1 MAHAMILDLSKPF
14 FGTIKQMPIKPPFRS
29 LLLLTTIVISLAGCA
44 GLTGNS
50 IENEAGQP
58 FNADQLPAQEDLPKF
73 SAEKPRA
80 GMPDG
85 WHFYRIAPY
94 KKNTLYRLENYQGRT
109 VLAAN
114 SKTSASGL
122 AVKLRPRSA
131 QNLWLQWEWKAVGAI
146 PQADNADSQH
156 DDAPLRILVAFDG
169 NKSKLPLKE
178 KLTFEMAS
186 LISGQEMPYATVMYI
201 WSGKNSVNTVLNNAH
216 TSRVKMIVVD
226 SGWDGLGEWRKH
238 ERDLAVDYKLAY
250 GETPGNVIGI
260 ALLTDTDN
268 TKSETRALYGDIELL
283 RKNSK

>member
-1 MAHAMILDLSKPF
+1 MILDSSKPF
-14 FGTIKQMPIKPPFRS
+14 FGTIKRMLIKIPFRS
-29 LLLLTTIVISLAGCA
+29 LLLETIIAISLAGCA

-58 FNADQLPAQEDLPKF
+58 FNADQLQAQEDLPKF

-131 QNLWLQWEWKAVGAI
+131 QNLWLQWEWKAIGVI

-226 SGWDGLGEWRKH
+226 SGSDSLGEWRKH
-238 ERDLAVDYKLAY
+238 ERDLAADYKLAY
-250 GETPGNVIGI
+250 GEAPGNVIGI